1 MRKFATLLAVLVLLT
16 VTLSMA
22 VLTSPVQE
30 SLAHGNTTSS
40 GNQTSA
46 ANNTGSSNDTGSVSG
61 FAR

>member
-1 MRKFATLLAVLVLLT
+1 MRKFATLLAVLVLLI
-16 VTLSMA
+16 VNLSVA
-22 VLTSPVQE
+22 VLTLPVQE
-30 SLAHGNTTSS
+30 SLAQGNTTSS